1 MGKNMVMFLKNFGE
15 AFGYQLL
22 GDITKYSCT
31 IVYSLYIDYIYT
43 FTNTCIY
50 IYIHELFVCAC
61 FRTSI
66 QLCCKYHNMIVG
78 FYLQLCVLHPS
89 KLPKVCGSG
98 WSNDQRKLI
107 SQRPVSVLRSCPRPP
122 PKKMN
127 ECHLK
132 RDHFKRKTAFQ
143 PAFLSGYVGFPGS
156 AFICCCF
163 HEGYCYFQCKDEVA
177 ASERIHVIH
186 FI

>member
-1 MGKNMVMFLKNFGE
+1 MGKNMMFLKNFGE

-50 IYIHELFVCAC
+50 IYTWVVCM
-61 FRTSI
+61 RMLQNIYTI
-66 QLCCKYHNMIVG
+66 KYHNMIVG

-122 PKKMN
+122 PKKWMN
-127 ECHLK
+127 VTWKGTISKGKQPSNQHFSVDMLVFQGVHL
-132 RDHFKRKTAFQ
+132 FVVAFM
-143 PAFLSGYVGFPGS
+143 
-156 AFICCCF
+156 
-163 HEGYCYFQCKDEVA
+163 KDIAIFNVKMRWRLQKEYMWYI
-177 ASERIHVIH
+177 SSKL
-186 FI
+186 